1 MTQTKREVYR
11 KAYTELNEIIN
22 AALSFEI
29 DKIPTEVLDNLRS
42 QMDTEYTWNYDY
54 SRNLMDQDM
63 MVETKALLIEIYARY
78 LCPEEDKE
86 RWEKYNN
93 ICTELIEE
101 EKIRQFDQNRIF
113 NNNMEEP
120 YYDEMQESDISSGEI
135 KVEEV
140 EVQES
145 LVSKKESIIT
155 KILKAF
161 KNMFRK

>member
-140 EVQES
+140 EKVEI
-145 LVSKKESIIT
+145 KKYE
-155 KILKAF
+155 KAYTTGY
-161 KNMFRK
+161 MSEVEE

>member
-135 KVEEV
+135 KIEEV

-155 KILKAF
+155 KILNAF

>member
-11 KAYTELNEIIN
+11 KAYTELNEIIT

-113 NNNMEEP
+113 NNNMEDP
-120 YYDEMQESDISSGEI
+120 YYDERQEIDISSGEI

-155 KILKAF
+155 KILNAF